1 MPFLFLGNGG
11 VTSVKVMLRLK
22 QDSRVCAIN
31 VIKISHL
38 IIYMPFITLFFYWH
52 ALKTCWHF
60 SHYYETPF
68 MKHHSSRST
77 ILLPVFV
84 PAAVIMLLLVIGTAV
99 NPAAAGALFST
110 VLAFITETFG
120 WFYMLAVAIFLVFIV
135 ALAFSSYGSIKLG
148 PDHAEAEYKFL
159 EWFAMLF
166 SAGYGIALLF
176 YGVAEP
182 VTHFAS
188 PPLSQPQTIAA
199 AKEAMQIAYF
209 HWGFHIWAIYG
220 VVGLSLAY
228 FSFRHGLPLSVRSTL
243 YPIIGDKIHGPIGH
257 TVDVFAIVGTMFGI
271 ATSLGLSV
279 AQINAGLNY
288 LLPEMIPVSTTVQV
302 IVIALV
308 TAAALVSVLAGMDKG
323 VKRLS
328 ILNMVLATALMFFVF
343 VVGPTIFILNAFME
357 NTGSYLGNIVERT
370 FSLQAYQS
378 SDWIGSW
385 TLFIFAW
392 TIAWAPFVGLFIAK
406 ISRGRTIREFVLGV
420 MLVPTIFTFFW
431 FSVFGDTAL
440 HMIMVEGYEALIT
453 EVQNDQAIALFK
465 LLERLPFTQI
475 VSSLTVL
482 LIITFFVTSSDSGSL
497 VIDSLAAGGRSDTPW
512 WQRTFWVVTEGAV
525 AAALLIAGGLT
536 ALQTAAIVS
545 ALPFAIII
553 LASIFGMWR
562 ALRIEGHRNESLA
575 NDNHLPPHLLKLD
588 AWRDR
593 IDYMTQQPTR
603 EKVLGYIKG
612 TVLSSMQEVAEK
624 FSETGWLPEVN
635 YDELNERV
643 VLELRSG
650 GDNVEFWYEV
660 RLSENELPDYYTEDM
675 AKKLPQEHHYRAE
688 VYLRRGGQTYDLYGY
703 QSASVINDI
712 IDQFEKYLHFVNVSP
727 NILPWRMQQHDD
739 DITLEQGSVFDK

>member
-1 MPFLFLGNGG
+1 MNKLP
-11 VTSVKVMLRLK
+11 
-22 QDSRVCAIN
+22 
-31 VIKISHL
+31 
-38 IIYMPFITLFFYWH
+38 
-52 ALKTCWHF
+52 
-60 SHYYETPF
+60 
-68 MKHHSSRST
+68 RST
-77 ILLPVFV
+77 ILLPVFI
-84 PAAVIMLLLVIGTAV
+84 PAAAIMLLLVIGTAI
-99 NPAAAGALFST
+99 NPDAAGELFSS
-110 VLAFITETFG
+110 VLAFTTETFG
-120 WFYMLAVAIFLVFIV
+120 WFYMLAVAIFLLFII

-148 PDHAEAEYKFL
+148 PDHAEAEYKFI

-182 VTHFAS
+182 VLHFAS
-188 PPLSQPQTIAA
+188 PPISTPQTIEA

-243 YPIIGDKIHGPIGH
+243 YPLIGDKIYGPIGH
-257 TVDVFAIVGTMFGI
+257 TVDVFAILGTMFGI

-288 LLPEMIPVSTTVQV
+288 LLPNSVPISTTVQV
-302 IVIALV
+302 IIIAGV

-328 ILNMVLATALMFFVF
+328 ILNMLLATALMLFVF
-343 VVGPTIFILNAFME
+343 IVGPSIFILNAFME

-420 MLVPTIFTFFW
+420 MLVPTFFTFFW
-431 FSVFGDTAL
+431 FAVFGDTAL
-440 HMIMVEGYEALIT
+440 HMIMVDGYESLIS
-453 EVQNDQAIALFK
+453 EVQNNQAIALFK
-465 LLERLPFTQI
+465 LLENLPFTEF

-512 WQRTFWVVTEGAV
+512 WQRSFWVLTEGAV
-525 AAALLIAGGLT
+525 AAVLLIAGGLS

-553 LASIFGMWR
+553 LISTFGMWR
-562 ALRIEGHRNESLA
+562 ALRIEGHRNQSLA

-593 IDYMTQQPTR
+593 IDYMTNQPTR
-603 EKVLGYIKG
+603 EKVLDYIKG
-612 TVLSSMQEVAEK
+612 TVLTSMNEVAEK
-624 FSETGWLPEVN
+624 FAETGWLPDVN
-635 YDELNERV
+635 YDEINNRA
-643 VLELRSG
+643 VLELRR
-650 GDNVEFWYEV
+650 GDSVEFWYEV
-660 RLSENELPDYYTEDM
+660 RLSEYDVPNYYMDDK
-675 AKKLPQEHHYRAE
+675 ANNVSQEHHYRAE

-703 QSASVINDI
+703 QPESIINDI
-712 IDQFEKYLHFVNVSP
+712 IDQFEKYLHFLNMSP
-727 NILPWRMQQHDD
+727 DSLPWRMQEHDE

>member
-1 MPFLFLGNGG
+1 MSNG
-11 VTSVKVMLRLK
+11 
-22 QDSRVCAIN
+22 
-31 VIKISHL
+31 
-38 IIYMPFITLFFYWH
+38 
-52 ALKTCWHF
+52 
-60 SHYYETPF
+60 
-68 MKHHSSRST
+68 SRST
-77 ILLPVFV
+77 ILLPVFI
-84 PAAVIMLLLVIGTAV
+84 PAAVIMLLLVIGTAID
-99 NPAAAGALFST
+99 PEAAGALFSD
-110 VLAFITETFG
+110 VLSFTTETFG
-120 WFYMLAVAIFLVFIV
+120 WFYMLAVALFLMFIIV
-135 ALAFSSYGSIKLG
+135 LAFSSYGSIKLG
-148 PDHAEAEYKFL
+148 PDHAEAEYGFL

-182 VTHFAS
+182 VMHFSS
-188 PPLSQPQTIAA
+188 PPMSDPQTIAA

-228 FSFRHGLPLSVRSTL
+228 FAFRHGLPLSIRSTL
-243 YPIIGDKIHGPIGH
+243 YPIIGDRIHGPIGH
-257 TVDVFAIVGTMFGI
+257 TVDVFAILGTMFGI

-279 AQINAGLNY
+279 SQINAGLNY
-288 LLPEMIPVSTTVQV
+288 LLPDIIPVNTTVQV
-302 IVIALV
+302 IAIALV

-328 ILNMVLATALMFFVF
+328 ILNMLLATALMLFVF

-370 FSLQAYQS
+370 FSLQAYEN

-420 MLVPTIFTFFW
+420 MLVPTFFTFFW

-440 HMIMVEGYEALIT
+440 HMIMVDGYTSLIS
-453 EVQNDQAIALFK
+453 EVQNNQAIALFK
-465 LLERLPFTQI
+465 LLENLPFTEF
-475 VSSLTVL
+475 VSSLTIL

-512 WQRTFWVVTEGAV
+512 WQRSFWVVTEGAV
-525 AAALLIAGGLT
+525 AAVLLIAGGLT

-553 LASIFGMWR
+553 LISMFGMWR
-562 ALRIEGHRNESLA
+562 ALRIEGHRNQSLG
-575 NDNHLPPHLLKLD
+575 NDNRLPPHLLKPS
-588 AWRDR
+588 AWRER
-593 IDYMTQQPTR
+593 IDYMTDKPTR
-603 EKVLGYIKG
+603 EKVLNYIKE
-612 TVLSSMQEVAEK
+612 VVMPSMMEVSSK
-624 FSETGWLPEVN
+624 FAETGWTTEVN
-635 YDELNERV
+635 YDAVNNRA
-643 VLELRSG
+643 VLELQR
-650 GDNVEFWYEV
+650 GDDVEFWYEV
-660 RLSENELPDYYTEDM
+660 RLSEHDAPDYYTEDS
-675 AKKLPQEHHYRAE
+675 ADTLPQEHHHRAE

-703 QSASVINDI
+703 KSESVINDI
-712 IDQFEKYLHFVNVSP
+712 IDQFEKYLHFLNVSP
-727 NILPWRMQQHDD
+727 DSLPWRMQEHDD
-739 DITLEQGSVFDK
+739 DITLEQGSVLDK